1 MNSVEYR
8 RQSVNSTGS
17 FHFSHI
23 NLKND
28 DIKTIFLISS
38 QYNAKGTL
46 FKKKMLKE
54 QSSLMLPWLDLS
66 NILKKKSDMTYE
78 EIKTCMEESDEEVS
92 LLDP

>member
-1 MNSVEYR
+1 
-8 RQSVNSTGS
+8 
-17 FHFSHI
+17 
-23 NLKND
+23 
-28 DIKTIFLISS
+28 
-38 QYNAKGTL
+38 
-46 FKKKMLKE
+46 MLKE